1 MQAAQAEHIGGEGRT
16 GLPLMT
22 LAALGVVF
30 GDIGTSPLYAMRVAF
45 GGGALPL
52 VEPAVL
58 GILSLIFWS
67 LVLVVSLKYVLLMM
81 NADNRGEG
89 GILAISSLLS
99 RRVDARR
106 RRLVVILSIAG
117 AALFYG
123 DGMITPAISVLSA
136 VEGLHVATP
145 IFEPFVVPLTLA
157 ILAGLFLLQRRGT
170 ARVGVLFGP
179 VILLWF
185 AALAALGIAQV
196 AQGPWILRALNPAYA
211 VAFFADYE
219 WAAFVALGAVVLSIT
234 GAEALYAD
242 MGHFGRKPI
251 RLAWF
256 AIVLPALLLNYFG
269 QGVLLLREPATV
281 ANPFFLLAPGA
292 LLYPMVLLATFAT
305 VIASQ
310 AVISGAFSLT
320 RQAVQLGYL
329 PRLAIRHTSDET
341 IGQIYVPAVNRLLF
355 AGVLL
360 LVIGFGRSEN
370 LAAAYGIAVIGAMAI
385 DTALLSAVAR
395 RVWQWPTAMAFALL
409 LFFLMI
415 DVTYLAANALKIVQ
429 GGFVPLLIAGG
440 VIVIM
445 TSWRRGRQ
453 ALFRRLSADGL
464 SVESFLARLPSSAVR
479 VRGTAIFMTGTP
491 EAVPHAL
498 LHNLKHNKVLHERIV
513 LMTVRTEEEPR
524 VAPEERIEV
533 ERLKDGF
540 WRVILRYGFIE
551 EPNIPEAL
559 AHCAARGLSFD
570 MMQTSF
576 FLSREKVVPSVNPD
590 LPPWREGIF
599 ATLSALAMNATEF
612 FKIPPNRVVELGTQI
627 EV

>member
-341 IGQIYVPAVNRLLF
+341 IGQIYVPTVNRLLF

-453 ALFRRLSADGL
+453 ALFRRLSAEGL